1 MNSLR
6 GSQERLQSRYQV
18 YSHHK
23 KFPLKD
29 GNNPKHMVYNPFF
42 MKFRNLLI
50 LINVKAVYVDNAFVL
65 YLGMGFAFK
74 LQIFIV
80 VTLFKLAKL

>member
-1 MNSLR
+1 
-6 GSQERLQSRYQV
+6 
-18 YSHHK
+18 
-23 KFPLKD
+23 
-29 GNNPKHMVYNPFF
+29 

-74 LQIFIV
+74 LQILIV

>member
-23 KFPLKD
+23 KIPTERWKQSKAY
-29 GNNPKHMVYNPFF
+29 GVQPFF